1 MQQTLEK
8 TVDIESLQPAIRE
21 LERAVQWVAKRSDLA
36 GGHRVV
42 PVIQTRGRRRACA
55 WFAPNRWSTREGEL
69 CHEITF
75 TAEDLAGDLE
85 TIVATAAH
93 EVAHLWAYSQGVPD
107 VSGNQYHNSEFKMR
121 AEALGLHCPLGRVP
135 GRGWGYTEATDELAQ
150 RIRDE
155 LQPDYQAFH
164 LFRLAFQDKPK
175 SPVKM
180 AKWRCGCTTVRCATV
195 LDALCRSCG
204 EQFRK
209 SG

>member
-1 MQQTLEK
+1 MTSLLVHFCSAPLACF
-8 TVDIESLQPAIRE
+8 VD
-21 LERAVQWVAKRSDLA
+21 
-36 GGHRVV
+36 
-42 PVIQTRGRRRACA
+42 
-55 WFAPNRWSTREGEL
+55 
-69 CHEITF
+69 
-75 TAEDLAGDLE
+75 
-85 TIVATAAH
+85 
-93 EVAHLWAYSQGVPD
+93 
-107 VSGNQYHNSEFKMR
+107 
-121 AEALGLHCPLGRVP
+121 ALDRRVP

-155 LQPDYQAFH
+155 LQPDCQAFQ

-180 AKWRCGCTTVRCATV
+180 AKWRCGCTTVRCAIV